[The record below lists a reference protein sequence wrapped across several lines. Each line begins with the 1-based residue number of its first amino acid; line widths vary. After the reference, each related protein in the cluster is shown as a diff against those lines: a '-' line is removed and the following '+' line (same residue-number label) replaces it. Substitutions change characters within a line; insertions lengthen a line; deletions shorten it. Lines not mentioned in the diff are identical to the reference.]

1 MVLCPLIRDEPP
13 PEETLLLLRKT
24 VRLADG
30 VAEVGQLLL
39 SVFLA
44 LGAFGRHD
52 DGDDDAFEIVGD
64 AYLLKIC
71 PSHTCSTPKHILKLK
86 RNV

>member
-1 MVLCPLIRDEPP
+1 MVLCSLIRDEPP
-13 PEETLLLLRKT
+13 AEETLLLLRKT

-30 VAEVGQLLL
+30 VAEVRQLLL

-52 DGDDDAFEIVGD
+52 DDEDDAFEIVGD
-64 AYLLKIC
+64 GRLLKIC
-71 PSHTCSTPKHILKLK
+71 PSHTCSTPKHILKLED
-86 RNV
+86 NV